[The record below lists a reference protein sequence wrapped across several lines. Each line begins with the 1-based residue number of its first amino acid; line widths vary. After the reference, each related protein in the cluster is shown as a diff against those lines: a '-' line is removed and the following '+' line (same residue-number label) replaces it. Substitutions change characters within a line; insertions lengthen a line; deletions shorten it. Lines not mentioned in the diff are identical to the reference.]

1 MAEKCFMEN
10 YFAEKWAN
18 VLLKKWWSGAM
29 ECQTEKEIK
38 VNDALELVL
47 WTTDTE

>member
-18 VLLKKWWSGAM
+18 VLLKKWSGAIIVNQM
-29 ECQTEKEIK
+29 EKSPAEVEYCLL
-38 VNDALELVL
+38 AL
-47 WTTDTE
+47 